1 MKFNL
6 AFTTVVVSAACA
18 AAENITLTVLSD
30 NSEVKGMA
38 VSNTHEG
45 AGLNYL
51 FLGGTD
57 GPTYNYDAD
66 KKAISQP
73 FTGSYVQ
80 YLTAMEHFMA
90 MSVSTSV
97 DVYTF
102 DGNLLAL
109 NGSTKNF
116 YACKNTGDPY
126 EYSASSYEVMYYASD
141 APSSCLSIQLSKA
154 GSSGNSSSSSD
165 ATASYTA
172 DSGSIIANS
181 TSQTIAYENATEFA
195 TVTCTE
201 TQCQVSK
208 SAASSSSSNIAKTDT
223 AILTETCTEAKC
235 TSKASSTKAAI
246 TEAHASTLSTS
257 VSSASSALSIS
268 GSSTSSA
275 LSTFSAAA
283 EKIVESKS
291 VFAMGLAALLVL
303 L

>member
-18 AAENITLTVLSD
+18 AAEDITLTVLSD

-51 FLGGTD
+51 FIGGTD
-57 GPTYNYDAD
+57 GPTYTYDAD

-154 GSSGNSSSSSD
+154 GSSANSSSSSD
-165 ATASYTA
+165 ATASSTA
-172 DSGSIIANS
+172 DSSSIIGNS

-208 SAASSSSSNIAKTDT
+208 SAASSINTAKTDT
-223 AILTETCTEAKC
+223 TILTETCTEAKC

-246 TEAHASTLSTS
+246 TEAPASTLSTS
-257 VSSASSALSIS
+257 VSSASSAISVS

-283 EKIVESKS
+283 EKIIGSKS

>member
-18 AAENITLTVLSD
+18 AAEDITLTVLSD

-51 FLGGTD
+51 FIGGTD

-73 FTGSYVQ
+73 FTGSYDQ

-172 DSGSIIANS
+172 DSSFIIGNS

-195 TVTCTE
+195 SVTCTE

-208 SAASSSSSNIAKTDT
+208 SAASSSSNTAKTDT

-246 TEAHASTLSTS
+246 TEAPASTLSTS
-257 VSSASSALSIS
+257 VSSASSALSVS

-283 EKIVESKS
+283 EKIVGSKG

>member
-18 AAENITLTVLSD
+18 AAEDITLTVLSD

-51 FLGGTD
+51 FIG
-57 GPTYNYDAD
+57 
-66 KKAISQP
+66 AIYRKL
-73 FTGSYVQ
+73 YVQ

-154 GSSGNSSSSSD
+154 GSSANSSSSSD
-165 ATASYTA
+165 ATASSTA
-172 DSGSIIANS
+172 DSSSIIGNS

-208 SAASSSSSNIAKTDT
+208 SAASSSNTAKTDT
-223 AILTETCTEAKC
+223 TILTETCTEAKC

-246 TEAHASTLSTS
+246 TEAPASTLSTS
-257 VSSASSALSIS
+257 VSSASSAISVS

-283 EKIVESKS
+283 EKIIGSKS